1 MKIDLPCTANEY
13 PFPEGRTLASVTDTK
28 GRITYCNPS
37 FVEVSGYTEQ
47 ELLGQPHNL
56 VRHPDMPAEA
66 FRDMW
71 ATIQSGL
78 PWVALVKNRRKNG
91 DHYWVRANVT
101 PMRDGERVTGYLSV
115 RTRADRADIVE
126 AERLYATMR
135 DEQAAGRQ
143 RHALARGKVVRGG
156 LRGRAARL
164 LRLGAAG
171 QLLAL
176 QLLIAACT
184 VAAAQLP
191 LAGVLPAAGAIAAT
205 AAWALWGMT
214 ARPLRAIVA
223 DANRLASGD
232 LSHAVATGSGGA
244 AGEIQRALT
253 QLCVNLRTVVY
264 DARTGITGVRATT
277 HEVAAGNRELSAR
290 TESQASSL
298 EQTAASMEQVCGIAR
313 QGAESTAEGARK
325 AQEAAEVAR
334 LSQDAVAAAAET
346 MAGIAQS
353 SDSIRDIIQVVEGV
367 AFQTNILS
375 LNAAV
380 EAARAGEAGRGFAV
394 VATEVRALAQR
405 TATAVREIKQII
417 AESSE
422 RAVLGRQRSQD
433 ASARVADALASVH
446 GVSAML
452 ADISDASMQQ
462 QAGFSQINEAVAHM
476 DGITQQNAGMVEEL
490 AAAAMALEDQVEAV
504 DNSMRIFRLARGDRT
519 VAEADA
525 VDLRRKNGAA
535 ALAGA

>member
-1 MKIDLPCTANEY
+1 MRLNEPTTDREIELPDGA
-13 PFPEGRTLASVTDTK
+13 TLVSRTDTG
-28 GRITYCNPS
+28 GRITFANRT
-37 FVEVSGYTEQ
+37 FTEVSGYSAE
-47 ELLGQPHNL
+47 ELIGAPHNL
-56 VRHPDMPAEA
+56 VRHPDMPVEA

-101 PMRDGERVTGYLSV
+101 PMRDGERITGYLSV

-156 LRGRAARL
+156 LRGWAARL
-164 LRLGAAG
+164 LRLGTAG
-171 QLLAL
+171 HLLTL
-176 QLLIAACT
+176 QLLTATCT
-184 VAAAQLP
+184 VAAARLP
-191 LAGVLPAAGAIAAT
+191 FAGALPA

-214 ARPLRAIVA
+214 ARPLREIVD

-244 AGEIQRALT
+244 AGEIQHALT
-253 QLCVNLRTVVY
+253 QLCVNLRTVVC

-313 QGAESTAEGARK
+313 QGADSTAEGARK
-325 AQEAAEVAR
+325 AQEAAQVAR

-346 MAGIAQS
+346 MAGIEQS

-417 AESSE
+417 DESSE

-452 ADISDASMQQ
+452 ADISDASKQQ

-490 AAAAMALEDQVEAV
+490 AAAAMALEGQVEAV
-504 DNSMRIFRLARGDRT
+504 DNSMRIFRLMSGDRT
-519 VAEADA
+519 VADADA

-535 ALAGA
+535 ALAGG